1 MNTRP
6 WRRLTLGVLA
16 LFIVVIA
23 NASPLVGTLLSL
35 PLPLDRSVPQPA
47 PLALFA
53 VAVLVLGTMLRHRG
67 GTGRT

>member
-1 MNTRP
+1 MNTRL
-6 WRRLTLGVLA
+6 WRRLTLGALA

-23 NASPLVGTLLSL
+23 NASPLVGALLSL

-53 VAVLVLGTMLRHRG
+53 VAVLVLGMMLRDRG